1 MKNAVRGFLKKKISP
16 NTMPKNE
23 SEIHVKRRRYLH
35 NIRLLIIAQETKQI
49 NKFYITKLEVT

>member
-1 MKNAVRGFLKKKISP
+1 
-16 NTMPKNE
+16 MPKNE
-23 SEIHVKRRRYLH
+23 SEIHVKHRRHLR